1 MRKPANKTRR
11 PRASRQA
18 DYELVGPMPAR
29 MYEVILPKKL
39 GYFGK
44 VQEVL
49 EDLFD
54 EQAIRSVPFIQ
65 QAIELRRA
73 QIADFDEQAWVKTLC
88 HASGGYSIYEMDGR
102 YLSPE
107 GPVDERVLV
116 IRFIFHNRVDPT
128 DSRTDFLAASL
139 EVVNY
144 LVAHRFANELGV
156 EEEIWFLEYHQ
167 PQLAIWRKGDHKDP
181 SGG

>member
-1 MRKPANKTRR
+1 MSSYRL
-11 PRASRQA
+11 
-18 DYELVGPMPAR
+18 EGPKPAR

-54 EQAIRSVPFIQ
+54 ERAIRSVPFVKKSI
-65 QAIELRRA
+65 ARRKRE
-73 QIADFDEQAWVKTLC
+73 ADFDEEAWVKSLC
-88 HASGGYSIYEMDGR
+88 QASRGYSIYEMDGR
-102 YLSPE
+102 YVSAA

-116 IRFIFHNRVDPT
+116 IRFIFHDPADPT
-128 DSRTDFLAASL
+128 DGKTDFLTASM
-139 EVVNY
+139 EVVNH

-156 EEEIWFLEYHQ
+156 EEEIWFLEYHL
-167 PQLAIWRKGDHKDP
+167 PQLSIWRRNGQGEEK
-181 SGG
+181 

>member
-1 MRKPANKTRR
+1 MSEYKL
-11 PRASRQA
+11 
-18 DYELVGPMPAR
+18 EGPKPAR

-49 EDLFD
+49 EDLFR
-54 EQAIRSVPFIQ
+54 EEEIRRVPFIKKS
-65 QAIELRRA
+65 IRDRRKH
-73 QIADFDEQAWVKTLC
+73 DPSFDEDTWVRTLC
-88 HASGGYSIYEMDGR
+88 RASRGYSIYEMDGR
-102 YLSPE
+102 YLSPQ

-116 IRFIFHNRVDPT
+116 IRFIFHNPPGET
-128 DSRTDFLAASL
+128 DGRTDFLAASM
-139 EVVNY
+139 EVVNH

-167 PQLAIWRKGDHKDP
+167 PQLAIWRRNEKAD
-181 SGG
+181 